1 MSACLLV
8 DIAAQVTRAATR
20 AEASSAT
27 RRIKEVFLDYR
38 GFCYSYVMIENPTDK
53 KSLIEKLKDKVPD
66 REEQF
71 EYVSIAVRLL
81 VVFWSGALV
90 TLNYLPKIPGLTSGE
105 KQDITFPASLLA
117 SSLASFGLEKSAKK
131 KGDGTY
137 EVPPED
143 RPMTKKEMQTM
154 MTGQGGNYQTIR
166 VLTPIEIKGAEVIK
180 TDPITGKA
188 IDPQNGKLK

>member
-1 MSACLLV
+1 MTE
-8 DIAAQVTRAATR
+8 QATKKT
-20 AEASSAT
+20 E
-27 RRIKEVFLDYR
+27 
-38 GFCYSYVMIENPTDK
+38 DK
-53 KSLIEKLKDKVPD
+53 KEEKKNLMQKIQEKIPD
-66 REEQF
+66 RDEQF

-137 EVPPED
+137 SVNSED
-143 RPMTKKEMQTM
+143 KPMNKKDIEAYLKSQDL
-154 MTGQGGNYQTIR
+154 IR
-166 VLTPIEIKGAEVIK
+166 VDNRFTLVPQGTEVKPIKI
-180 TDPITGKA
+180 DPITNKE
-188 IDPQNGKLK
+188 ISPDGKLKL